1 VGNVFLVPLST
12 LVFLLPLVALA
23 SDRKSGK
30 AGRWDSSDFH
40 PHRFVWLESS
50 LWRFG
55 EVRAI
60 FLLAAAAL
68 LTGCKV
74 TTFTYTMPGGQAVT
88 ARDTRLLVNTRATI
102 VFQHG
107 TNFSLS
113 VKTASSADQ
122 EAIAAAF
129 EGAVRGA
136 K

>member
-1 VGNVFLVPLST
+1 MKRS
-12 LVFLLPLVALA
+12 FLLL
-23 SDRKSGK
+23 
-30 AGRWDSSDFH
+30 
-40 PHRFVWLESS
+40 
-50 LWRFG
+50 
-55 EVRAI
+55 
-60 FLLAAAAL
+60 AAAL

-74 TTFTYTMPGGQAVT
+74 TTFSYPLPGGQTVT
-88 ARDTRLLVNTRATI
+88 ARDTRFLVNTRATI
-102 VFQHG
+102 VFQG